1 MTPEK
6 LLAAVDTITEV
17 TNVFSSYPED
27 RAKAVEA
34 QLFLTMANNYLIELA
49 HHISKGVEP
58 YDAVMKTLHGEHFYS
73 SNTSSGCA
81 RLYILRMLKRSYR
94 CTDNF
99 KPAAPT
105 TASKVLMV
113 GLPFVDSAR

>member
-49 HHISKGVEP
+49 HHVSKGVEP
-58 YDAVMKTLHGEHFYS
+58 YDAVMKTLHGELPISDSQQTLLKIFS
-73 SNTSSGCA
+73 SQG
-81 RLYILRMLKRSYR
+81 K
-94 CTDNF
+94 
-99 KPAAPT
+99 
-105 TASKVLMV
+105 
-113 GLPFVDSAR
+113 